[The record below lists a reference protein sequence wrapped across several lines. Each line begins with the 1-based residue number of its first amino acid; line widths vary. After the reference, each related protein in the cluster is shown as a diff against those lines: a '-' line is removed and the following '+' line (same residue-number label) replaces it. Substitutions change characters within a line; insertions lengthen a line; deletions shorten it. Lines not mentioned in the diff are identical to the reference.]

1 MPIIV
6 KKKMLTHKQRGEV
19 KIVQRMFTQFRQW
32 LAVTLALLLLVTG
45 VIPSLPVSAAD
56 KPIILEDAYNGKGTS
71 ASQAYTY
78 GSSKITIGGTFG
90 GGVSGENLRIKIT
103 LGNGTEVPGLDKLT
117 PTISGNKFTFYDISL
132 QPGLNKITFYENIG
146 SVVREHLHFYVNYNN
161 TPILEEINVED
172 TVLNP
177 SGTTYISVPSS
188 SRMVLNMSGKALN
201 ADTVIVE
208 NLATNEEIRSSVSK
222 TTGFFGL
229 NLPVMFGEN
238 TLRITAMN
246 QNKTVG
252 AIQRKLV
259 VVTTSLDEADLLY
272 NLSINNSRLTPNT
285 DDVKGD
291 NVVRVSDVGT
301 TDLDFAATALLQYD
315 KDNAAKP
322 FESIAFV
329 VKEDGLSS
337 GTEHSITLGSADKK
351 AANDGFF
358 EYDLKTTVTDTF
370 TPGKSYDVW
379 LVYKYKENTDPTTV
393 ASTFTVKRYMYT
405 FKAVK
410 ENDPQFLSGSYKG
423 AALSTSKTNTLVDVP
438 AELELVGEY
447 VDDPTKYKLELN
459 GQALNPSL
467 YSVSVAS
474 YKNPDGSVVPNKY
487 VVKITLM
494 NSDPGTGD
502 LTIAYTDGAGTVLTA
517 VTYPI
522 KWQIAPYVQLTY
534 NKGGSDNSFFD
545 GFQIN
550 AESDIPSQ
558 LDGRTYNFDLRN
570 DNIEVTL
577 NNQALTIG
585 LDPNNDTFTI
595 TKAELTK
602 QVSGT
607 SILKKGTNVL
617 KITLNPNPKPGETPV
632 VFTYNILY
640 ITAKAPTIEEV
651 KLWAIYNGK
660 ETELTPSASGGSY
673 DTSASFL
680 SRFSF
685 KVQDAST
692 LYVEKNGKRI
702 VEFKNDGS
710 GWKNV
715 NPPSN
720 EYTKTLD
727 EVPDS
732 LDSFFDEAYNIA
744 FKSGSTSASFEG
756 AVSSSEYNR
765 MLDKVQQV
773 AKGTGDQQREEQEKY
788 LALLPLTLKKNN
800 ATVYTIVAED
810 DSGTVVRYNV
820 SINQRTSTWEV
831 LAPVKARPEDP
842 YITVNT
848 NSALIKIFAENAD
861 KVMFGKIEAKTT
873 NKTNPDFEFDRDF
886 AKAIPKTYYVFTATV
901 PLKSGLNTVKFT
913 VQVGQNTYNDEIKIF
928 NANSSVDGAEYRDVL
943 GKKVSFSAFDKGIEL
958 KFPTGT
964 VLLSPTNNRA
974 GEEVKNP
981 TSDIF
986 VDVPLYFGIAD
997 RTTGQVNIPGDS
1009 MESRLRLEEKFN
1021 YASPLYYIDAGDVEN
1036 PGGRDPYY
1044 DESDGREF
1052 RDRYEDNLV
1061 PSREGTLTLKYD
1073 PSIVN
1078 AANNVITVY
1087 YHNGLEWQNIGGVV
1101 NTGKKT
1107 VSVPF
1112 RGFGYYMVMKNRES
1126 FEDVVNHEFA
1136 RDAMETLYS
1145 KGIMPAYSSSTFG
1158 ANRDMTR
1165 GEFATMLVKAL
1176 ALPIKAG
1183 PYHDSNERDPVE
1195 PTFVD
1200 VRPSRDTWDYQYKYI
1215 ETAARAGIIRGKE
1228 PGYFHPDD
1236 PLTREEAAIMIARA
1250 LNLKLATPEAA
1261 ALALGKM
1268 FTDAK
1273 DIGYYATPSVLA
1285 VAKAKL
1291 MNGEPNDPTAKKPTY
1306 SFKPK
1311 NNLTR
1316 AEMAVITIR
1325 VMVQLKK
1332 LPKQ

>member
-1 MPIIV
+1 M
-6 KKKMLTHKQRGEV
+6 
-19 KIVQRMFTQFRQW
+19 QRMFTQFRQW

-56 KPIILEDAYNGKGTS
+56 KPIILEDAYKDKGTS
-71 ASQAYTY
+71 AVDAYTY

-132 QPGLNKITFYENIG
+132 QPGLNKITFYEYIG
-146 SVVREHLHFYVNYNN
+146 SVVKEHLHFYVNYNN

-177 SGTTYISVPSS
+177 SGATYISVPSS

-201 ADTVIVE
+201 ADTVIVQ

-272 NLSINNSRLTPNT
+272 NLSINGSRLTPNT
-285 DDVKGD
+285 DDAKGD
-291 NVVRVSDVGT
+291 NVVRIATNGSYT
-301 TDLDFAATALLQYD
+301 FEATALLQYD
-315 KDNAAKP
+315 TDNASKP
-322 FESIAFV
+322 FKSMAFV
-329 VKEDGLSS
+329 VTEDGGSS
-337 GTEHSITLGSADKK
+337 MEYDVEQPIKK
-351 AANDGFF
+351 TPANDGFF
-358 EYDLKTTVTDTF
+358 EYELKATVSKTL
-370 TPGKSYDVW
+370 TPDRRYDVW
-379 LVYKYKENTDPTTV
+379 LVYEYSEDTDPTTQPG
-393 ASTFTVKRYMYT
+393 TFTVKRYMYT
-405 FKAVK
+405 FKAVDV
-410 ENDPQFLSGSYKG
+410 NAPYFLSGTYKG
-423 AALSTSKTNTLVDVP
+423 VELSTSKTNTLVDVP
-438 AELELVGEY
+438 AVLEVLGENVG
-447 VDDPTKYKLELN
+447 DKDRYKLFWN
-459 GQALNPSL
+459 GQELGTNQ
-467 YSVSVAS
+467 
-474 YKNPDGSVVPNKY
+474 YKVEVESKSGTTY
-487 VVKITLM
+487 LAKITL
-494 NSDPGTGD
+494 NNPEPGTGY
-502 LTIAYTDGAGTVLTA
+502 LKIAYTDTDAAKTILTS

-534 NKGGSDNSFFD
+534 KKGDSDYSFYD

-558 LDGRTYNFDLRN
+558 LDGKTYNFDLRN

-585 LDPNNDTFTI
+585 LDTDDDAFTI
-595 TKAELTK
+595 TKEELTK
-602 QVSGT
+602 QVSGS

-617 KITLNPNPKPGETPV
+617 KITLNPNASNGETPV

-640 ITAKAPTIEEV
+640 ITAKAPTVEEV
-651 KLWAIYNGK
+651 KLWAMYNGK
-660 ETELTPSASGGSY
+660 ETELTPSASGDTY
-673 DTSASFL
+673 DTNASYL

-685 KVQDAST
+685 KVRDASK

-702 VEFKNDGS
+702 VEFNNDGT
-710 GWKNV
+710 GWENV
-715 NPPSN
+715 NPPSD
-720 EYTKTLD
+720 EYKKTLD

-732 LDSFFDEAYNIA
+732 LENFFDDAYNIA
-744 FKSGSTSASFEG
+744 FKSGNTNASFEG
-756 AVSSSEYNR
+756 SVSSSEYNR

-773 AKGTGDQQREEQEKY
+773 AKGTGEKQREEQEKY

-800 ATVYTIVAED
+800 STVFTIVAED
-810 DSGTVVRYNV
+810 VSGTVVRYNIR
-820 SINQRTSTWEV
+820 INQKTNTWEV
-831 LAPVKARPEDP
+831 ISPVKARPEDP
-842 YITVNT
+842 YITVNA

-886 AKAIPKTYYVFTATV
+886 AKAIPKTYYVFSAAV

-913 VQVGQNTYNDEIKIF
+913 VQVGQTTYNDQILIF

-958 KFPTGT
+958 KFPSGT

-1021 YASPLYYIDAGDVEN
+1021 YASPLYYIDAGDVDN

-1073 PSIVN
+1073 SSIVN
-1078 AANNVITVY
+1078 AANNVLTVY
-1087 YHNGLEWQNIGGVV
+1087 YHNGFEWQNIGGVV
-1101 NTGKKT
+1101 NTSKKT

-1126 FEDVVNHEFA
+1126 FEDVVFHDFA

-1145 KGIMPAYSSSTFG
+1145 KGIMPAYSSVSFG

-1176 ALPIKAG
+1176 ALPINAG
-1183 PYHDSNERDPVE
+1183 PYHDSNERNPVE

-1200 VRPSRDTWDYQYKYI
+1200 VRPNRDTWDYQYKYI

-1228 PGYFHPDD
+1228 PGYFRPDD

-1250 LNLKLATPEAA
+1250 LNLKLATQEAA
-1261 ALALGKM
+1261 GLALGKM

-1273 DIGYYATPSVLA
+1273 DVGYYATPSVLA